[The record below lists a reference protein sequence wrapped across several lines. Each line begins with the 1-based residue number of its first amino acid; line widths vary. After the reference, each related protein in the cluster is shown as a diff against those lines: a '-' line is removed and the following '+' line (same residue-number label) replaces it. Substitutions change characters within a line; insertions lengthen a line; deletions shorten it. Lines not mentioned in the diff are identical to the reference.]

1 MGARVGQV
9 LGLIRRLRD
18 RLVGRPDSEH
28 EQSLIRVIFG
38 FVTVCYV
45 AGLGEFGY
53 ASAERLVYP
62 FAIAAVGLALS
73 IAIFAHI
80 VVAPTS
86 SPGRRICG
94 ALVDLACLTAFLHTG
109 EELTAFWYPVYLW
122 VTLGNGFRY
131 GQRYLLFSG
140 ILSLAGFSYVILAS
154 AYWRYQPYL
163 SLGLL
168 MALVVIPSYASTLLT
183 KLTKAKALAEEANK
197 AKSRFVANMSHELR
211 TPLNAIIGMSDLL
224 SDAQLDHEQRDM
236 VETIHASGRSL
247 LSLVDDILDLA
258 KIEAGKASVHPVD
271 LDLHRLV
278 AGVSTIMEPQ
288 ARARGLWFATHFAA
302 DTPYRLR
309 GDAQYLRQILL
320 NLCSNALKFTPEGG
334 IAIRVARIGSGPGGD
349 AILRFEVRDTGIGIV
364 EEARGRIFESFTQ
377 ADDRATRKAGGT
389 GLGLTISQHLVN
401 LMGGRIGVDSVVGQG
416 SCFWFEL
423 PIARLDD
430 SEGEKFAEGS
440 GRAVVVSGRDGV
452 GETLRRRLEQWGVP
466 AVEVRTV
473 RAATRAVSA
482 TPTDFD
488 GRTVVIVDEE
498 GLDVDPQRFAVELR
512 QGEVGTG
519 ARAILLTSAEPAGA
533 ARSALERSYIAV
545 LPPLAAD
552 SALFAALHS
561 ALASERRAERDA
573 EKRQTR
579 VYRRLRILVAEDNP
593 VNRRVTG
600 KILERAGHH
609 VHIVANGEEALEA
622 LDVDRFDAVLM
633 DMHMPVMS
641 GIEATKLFRYAN
653 LGGEHLPIIALTAD
667 ATPAARE
674 KAEEAGMDACLAK
687 PIEPARLL
695 ETIEGHVTKP
705 VVEPEAAPEQAF
717 GPNVLTHPRF
727 SGDAQPVIDRRML
740 DGLRQL
746 GSGTDF
752 LDSLISDFIDDS
764 EKIIAQ
770 LEVAARS
777 RNMRDFRE
785 LVHGLRGSAANI
797 GASQLFHL
805 LLSMRATSQP
815 DLERTA
821 LDSVERIKAEFSRL
835 RTALSQYARES
846 QGTGRGS

>member
-1 MGARVGQV
+1 MGERVGEV
-9 LGLIRRLRD
+9 LGIVQKLRGKLI
-18 RLVGRPDSEH
+18 GRPDSEH
-28 EQSLIRVIFG
+28 EQSLIRIAFG
-38 FVTVCYV
+38 CVTVCYV
-45 AGLGEFGY
+45 AGLGKFGF

-62 FAIAAVGLALS
+62 FAIAAAGLVLS
-73 IAIFAHI
+73 IAIFAHL
-80 VVAPTS
+80 VVAPRA
-86 SPGRRICG
+86 SPARRICG
-94 ALVDLACLTAFLHTG
+94 VVVDLACLTAFLHTG
-109 EELTAFWYPVYLW
+109 EELTAFWYPLYLW

-131 GQRYLLFSG
+131 GQRYLLISG
-140 ILSLAGFSYVILAS
+140 ILSLAGFSYVILVS
-154 AYWRYQPYL
+154 EYWRAQPYL

-224 SDAQLDHEQRDM
+224 SDARLDHEQRDM

-247 LSLVDDILDLA
+247 LSLIDDILDLA

-271 LDLHRLV
+271 LDLHGLV
-278 AGVSTIMEPQ
+278 AGISTIMEPQ
-288 ARARGLWFATHFAA
+288 ARARGLWFTTHFAV

-320 NLCSNALKFTPEGG
+320 NFCSNALKFTPEGG
-334 IAIRVARIGSGPGGD
+334 IVIRVSRIGNGPNGD
-349 AILRFEVRDTGIGIV
+349 AVLRFEVRDTGIGIA
-364 EEARGRIFESFTQ
+364 EESRARIFESFTQ
-377 ADDRATRKAGGT
+377 ADEGATRKAGGT

-401 LMGGRIGVDSVVGQG
+401 LMGGRIGVDSEAGQG

-423 PIARLDD
+423 PVALLDGV
-430 SEGEKFAEGS
+430 EIEKFAEGS
-440 GRAVVVSGRDGV
+440 GRAVVVSGRDAA
-452 GETLRRRLEQWGVP
+452 GEALRRRLEQWGVP

-473 RAATRAVSA
+473 RAAIRAVSA
-482 TPTDFD
+482 VAPDFN
-488 GRTVVIVDEE
+488 GRTVVIADEQ
-498 GLDVDPQRFAVELR
+498 GLDLDPQSLAVELR
-512 QGEVGTG
+512 KCEAG
-519 ARAILLTSAEPAGA
+519 AGVRAILLTGSEPTGA
-533 ARSALERSYIAV
+533 ARNVLERSYV
-545 LPPLAAD
+545 SLLPTAAGD
-552 SALFAALHS
+552 PTLNAAIHA
-561 ALASERRAERDA
+561 ALASERQVEREA
-573 EKRQTR
+573 EKRQAR
-579 VYRRLRILVAEDNP
+579 SYRRLRILVAEDNP

-609 VHIVANGEEALEA
+609 VHIVGNGEEALEA
-622 LDVDRFDAVLM
+622 LDAERFDAVLM

-641 GIEATKLFRYAN
+641 GIEATKLYRYAN
-653 LGGEHLPIIALTAD
+653 LGGTHLPIIALTAD
-667 ATPAARE
+667 ATPTARE

-695 ETIEGHVTKP
+695 ETIESLVTKLGG
-705 VVEPEAAPEQAF
+705 ESEEALEQGF

-727 SGDAQPVIDRRML
+727 SGDAQPVIDRRTL
-740 DGLRQL
+740 DGLQQL

-752 LDSLISDFIDDS
+752 LDSLIGDFIDDS
-764 EKIIAQ
+764 EEIIAQ
-770 LEVAARS
+770 LEVAARA

-797 GASQLFHL
+797 GASQLFQL
-805 LLSMRATSQP
+805 LLSMRATSLP

-846 QGTGRGS
+846 RGTGRGS

>member
-1 MGARVGQV
+1 MQ
-9 LGLIRRLRD
+9 RLHD

-28 EQSLIRVIFG
+28 EQSLIRIVFG

-45 AGLGEFGY
+45 AGLREFGY
-53 ASAERLVYP
+53 VSAERLVYP
-62 FAIAAVGLALS
+62 FAIAAVGLVLSVAL
-73 IAIFAHI
+73 FAHI
-80 VVAPTS
+80 VAVPRA
-86 SPGRRICG
+86 SPARRICG

-122 VTLGNGFRY
+122 VTLGHGFRY
-131 GQRYLLFSG
+131 GQRYLLISG

-154 AYWRYQPYL
+154 EYWRAQPYL

-224 SDAQLDHEQRDM
+224 SDARLDHEQRDM

-271 LDLHRLV
+271 FDLHGLV

-288 ARARGLWFATHFAA
+288 ARARGLWFATHCAA

-334 IAIRVARIGSGPGGD
+334 IVIRVSRIGNGPSGD
-349 AILRFEVRDTGIGIV
+349 AVLRFEVRDTGIGIA
-364 EEARGRIFESFTQ
+364 EEARARIFESFTQ

-401 LMGGRIGVDSVVGQG
+401 LMGGRIGVESAVGQG

-423 PIARLDD
+423 PVARLDD
-430 SEGEKFAEGS
+430 AEVEKFAEGS
-440 GRAVVVSGRDGV
+440 GRAVVVSGRDGI

-473 RAATRAVSA
+473 RAAIRAVSA
-482 TPTDFD
+482 APADFD
-488 GRTVVIVDEE
+488 GRTVVIADEE
-498 GLDVDPQRFAVELR
+498 GLDLEPQRFAVELR
-512 QGEVGTG
+512 QGEAGMG
-519 ARAILLTSAEPAGA
+519 ARAILLTGAEPAGA
-533 ARSALERSYIAV
+533 ARNALERSYV
-545 LPPLAAD
+545 SLLPSSAGD
-552 SALFAALHS
+552 SALYVALHA
-561 ALASERRAERDA
+561 ALASERRTERDA
-573 EKRQTR
+573 EKHQARS
-579 VYRRLRILVAEDNP
+579 YRRLRILVAEDNP

-609 VHIVANGEEALEA
+609 VHIVGNGEEALEA
-622 LDVDRFDAVLM
+622 LDAERFDAVLM

-641 GIEATKLFRYAN
+641 GIEATKLHRYAN
-653 LGGEHLPIIALTAD
+653 LGGRHLPIIALTAD
-667 ATPAARE
+667 ATPSARE

-695 ETIEGHVTKP
+695 EAIEGLVTKLGGEHED
-705 VVEPEAAPEQAF
+705 VQEQGF

-727 SGDAQPVIDRRML
+727 SGDAQPVIDRRTL
-740 DGLRQL
+740 DGLQQL

-752 LDSLISDFIDDS
+752 LDSLIGDFITDS
-764 EKIIAQ
+764 EEIIAQ
-770 LEVAARS
+770 LEVAARA

-805 LLSMRATSQP
+805 LLSMRATSQL

-821 LDSVERIKAEFSRL
+821 LDAVARIKAEFSRL
-835 RTALSQYARES
+835 RTALSQYASES
-846 QGTGRGS
+846 RGTGRGS